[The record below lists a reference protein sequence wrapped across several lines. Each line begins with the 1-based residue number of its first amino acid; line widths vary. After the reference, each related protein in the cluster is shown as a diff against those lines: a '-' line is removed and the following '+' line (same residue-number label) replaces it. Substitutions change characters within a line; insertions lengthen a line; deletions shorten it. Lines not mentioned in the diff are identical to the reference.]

1 VIVSCCWLQE
11 LLGAV
16 ELDGVLLLEAPA
28 DGLVDA
34 EALADGP
41 VVAPMAGISV
51 GRPPPPLGEELGDGL
66 VELLADGLALA
77 ELDGVALPD
86 GRGEVV
92 LDGDAEPGPLV
103 GHGLLLA
110 LLLGD
115 TLGLAP
121 EVIV

>member
-1 VIVSCCWLQE
+1 
-11 LLGAV
+11 
-16 ELDGVLLLEAPA
+16 
-28 DGLVDA
+28 
-34 EALADGP
+34 
-41 VVAPMAGISV
+41 VAPISGTGLGI

-66 VELLADGLALA
+66 VELLADGLALPDGLA
-77 ELDGVALPD
+77 EPDGVALPD